1 MLKHMCICMELDN
14 LINEKYNVT
23 YFKSRTLCFLAII
36 TPLLGPESLNM
47 LAAVT
52 QKGVSTLPH
61 FSLAFSKHYI

>member
-1 MLKHMCICMELDN
+1 MK
-14 LINEKYNVT
+14 KYNVT
-23 YFKSRTLCFLAII
+23 YFKSRTLCFLAIM